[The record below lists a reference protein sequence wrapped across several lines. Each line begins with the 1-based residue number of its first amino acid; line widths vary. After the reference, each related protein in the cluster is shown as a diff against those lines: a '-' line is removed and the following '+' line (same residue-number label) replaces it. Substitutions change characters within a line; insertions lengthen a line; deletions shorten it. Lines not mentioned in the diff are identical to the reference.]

1 MSMQG
6 LHLDIQSQISHELR
20 IPLSAILGL
29 VDFLQDTKLTQE
41 QAMLV
46 GDIQISANR
55 LLQAQTKIK
64 QLVNQYSK

>member
-1 MSMQG
+1 MSTNSFKPN
-6 LHLDIQSQISHELR
+6 LQSQISHELR

-29 VDFLQDTKLTQE
+29 VDFLQDTNLTQE

-55 LLQAQTKIK
+55 LMQAQTKIK
-64 QLVNQYSK
+64 QLVNKYSK